1 MKITIK
7 TNFDFGKL
15 AREMPKIIRE
25 YKTEYAK
32 GTEEGSKQNIDKGLK
47 PNLKTSTL
55 EIRKARKVS
64 GNKPLKA
71 TGALYNSIK
80 SNSSQLKFLQYGQY
94 HREGYIPKKVPLK
107 VKNDKVL
114 FINNKKNIPV
124 PARDF
129 VGITDITRNNINKD
143 FRSKVKRSLKK

>member
-55 EIRKARKVS
+55 EVRKARKVS
-64 GNKPLKA
+64 GKKPLKA

-80 SNSSQLKFLQYGQY
+80 SNSSQLKFLKYGQY
-94 HREGYIPKKVPLK
+94 HREGFTPEKNDNKVAKRPRDMKNRGFLKPKKFTTP
-107 VKNDKVL
+107 
-114 FINNKKNIPV
+114 
-124 PARDF
+124 R
-129 VGITDITRNNINKD
+129 
-143 FRSKVKRSLKK
+143 